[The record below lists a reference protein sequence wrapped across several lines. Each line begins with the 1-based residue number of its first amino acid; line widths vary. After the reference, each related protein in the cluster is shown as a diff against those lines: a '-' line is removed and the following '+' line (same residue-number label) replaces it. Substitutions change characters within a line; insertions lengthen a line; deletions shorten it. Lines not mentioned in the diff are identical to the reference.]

1 VQTLELFIDGTQA
14 EMFKDESVQLT
25 QTIQNVKDIGS
36 IFTDFSRSFNLPAS
50 KHNNKLFKHYYDIN
64 LTNTVNTPTFLAND
78 TLPAEIKLNNRL
90 FKKGFIALDGVSMKE
105 NKPYAYKVTFFGE
118 TIKIKNALKAK
129 TLQDIFQSITT
140 YDHEYSVS
148 NVVQGLETSL
158 FSGAVRYPLIVN
170 GADAE
175 TFGTNR
181 LFYNG
186 NSHSSGDNNLH
197 YDTSGGGSG
206 SHNHGVKKTMLKPAL
221 KVSKII
227 EAIES
232 QVDLE
237 FTKTASDD
245 FFNTSVNDIYDD
257 LYLWLSRTKG
267 NIGLNVTGTAEV
279 NMPITDVDFTNANP
293 NQWNPESTGSTP
305 AYLPY
310 SRVQNGIWTFR
321 STKIDFNNNTG
332 LTYALTFNITSSSTY
347 SIFIEEV
354 SSTPVVVQSK
364 TNVTGTNGISTGWFS
379 STTSLGQLV
388 RLRCR
393 VTSEDPA
400 ITFIPTI
407 TYGQRDYSQSPYPL
421 EQITTVTGTDI
432 EPNGAV
438 SNIVVSDQIPDLK
451 VVDFLTG
458 LFKMFNL
465 TAYVQDDGKIKV
477 QTLDEFYD
485 TSTDYD
491 VTEFVDSKESSVDF
505 AIPYQE
511 IAYRFPEPKTFLAI
525 NHKELFNYQF
535 GNQENTTTVSQDVQT
550 TNRGNKYVVD
560 VPFGKMLYE
569 RLNDINGGS
578 QTPFQYGYCTDKE
591 QNPTNIEPLIFINEN
606 VNVSTDKLSFQ
617 DGVSN
622 GTADGLTSYNRPCNV
637 LSGTTKY
644 SINFG
649 EEIDEFSGEAV
660 ENSLFYTY
668 YRNYIIDVFNE
679 RRRLTKLTAYLPL
692 RVLLNYTLADTFIV
706 NGKRYKINSITTDFM
721 TGKSEL
727 ELLNEV

>member
-1 VQTLELFIDGTQA
+1 MQTLELFIDGTQA

-50 KHNNKLFKHYYDIN
+50 KLNNKLFKHYYDIN
-64 LTNTVNTPTFLAND
+64 LTNTINTPTFLAND

-148 NVVQGLETSL
+148 NVVQGLETNL
-158 FSGAVRYPLIVN
+158 FSGAIRYPLIVN

-175 TFGTNR
+175 TFGSNR

-186 NSHSSGDNNLH
+186 TSHSSGDNNLH

-206 SHNHGVKKTMLKPAL
+206 SHNHGVKKSMLKPAL

-279 NMPITDVDFTNANP
+279 NMPITDIDFSNANP
-293 NQWNPESTGSTP
+293 NEWNPESEGSTP
-305 AYLPY
+305 SFPPY
-310 SRVQNGIWTFR
+310 SRVQNGIWTVRPVGVSFQAG
-321 STKIDFNNNTG
+321 TG
-332 LTYALTFNITSSSTY
+332 LHYGFTFEVTSSSTY
-347 SIFIEEV
+347 SLFVEEV
-354 SSTPVVVQSK
+354 SSTPVVFQSK
-364 TNVTGTNGISTGWFS
+364 TNVTGTQSIFAVFS
-379 STTSLGQLV
+379 SSNTSVGQLYKF
-388 RLRCR
+388 RFRI
-393 VTSEDPA
+393 TSEDPA
-400 ITFIPTI
+400 ITFIPSI
-407 TYGQRDYSQSPYPL
+407 EFIKQDYSQPAFPQNYFTEVS
-421 EQITTVTGTDI
+421 GADI

-491 VTEFVDSKESSVDF
+491 ITEFVDSKESSVDF

-511 IAYRFPEPKTFLAI
+511 IAYRFPDPKTFLAI
-525 NHKELFNYQF
+525 NHKEIFNYQF

-578 QTPFQYGYCTDKE
+578 QTPFQYGYCTDKD
-591 QNPTNIEPLIFINEN
+591 QNPTNIEPLIFINKN

-637 LSGTTKY
+637 LSGSTKY

-660 ENSLFYTY
+660 QNSLFYTY
-668 YRNYIIDVFNE
+668 YRNYIIDTFNE

-692 RVLLNYTLADTFIV
+692 KVLLNYTLADTFIV

-721 TGKSEL
+721 TGKSQL

>member
-1 VQTLELFIDGTQA
+1 MQTLELFIEGTQA

-50 KHNNKLFKHYYDIN
+50 KLNNKLFKHYYDIN
-64 LTNTVNTPTFLAND
+64 LTDTVNTPTFLAND

-118 TIKIKNALKAK
+118 TIEIKRQLKETK
-129 TLQDIFQSITT
+129 LSNIFQTITT
-140 YDHEYSVS
+140 YDHEYSIS

-186 NSHSSGDNNLH
+186 TSHSSGDNNLH
-197 YDTSGGGSG
+197 FSTSGGGSG

-232 QVDLE
+232 QTDLE

-279 NMPITDVDFTNANP
+279 NMPVTSISFANANP
-293 NQWNPESTGSTP
+293 SQWSPDNQGTSSTTS
-305 AYLPY
+305 PY
-310 SRVQNGIWTFR
+310 SRVVNGIWTCR
-321 STKIDFNNNTG
+321 PTQVTH
-332 LTYALTFNITSSSTY
+332 TYAVTFTVTSASDF
-347 SIFIEEV
+347 SIFIED
-354 SSTPVVVQSK
+354 
-364 TNVTGTNGISTGWFS
+364 VTGDPTVVGSASGTGTVSRTVGIFGAPSGT
-379 STTSLGQLV
+379 
-388 RLRCR
+388 LRSFR
-393 VTSEDPA
+393 FRITSEDPA
-400 ITFIPTI
+400 ITFTPTI
-407 TYGQRDYSQSPYPL
+407 NFRYQAQFTPAVYS
-421 EQITTVTGTDI
+421 EVTGSDI

-438 SNIVVSDQIPDLK
+438 SNIVIADQVPDLK

-477 QTLDEFYD
+477 QTLDTFYD

-491 VTEFVDSKESSVDF
+491 ISEFVDSKESNVDF

-511 IAYRFPEPKTFLAI
+511 IAYRFPEPSTFLAI
-525 NHKELFNYQF
+525 NFKEINNKNFANL
-535 GNQENTTTVSQDVQT
+535 ENTTVSSPGVET
-550 TNRGNKYVVD
+550 TNRGNKYVVQ

-569 RLNDINGGS
+569 RLKDINNGAL
-578 QTPFQYGYCTDKE
+578 TPFQYGYCTDKD
-591 QNPTNIEPLIFINEN
+591 QNPTNIQPLIFINEN
-606 VNVSTDKLSFQ
+606 VDVSTDKLSFQ
-617 DGVSN
+617 DGVNSS
-622 GTADGLTSYNRPCNV
+622 TADGLTSYNRPCNV

-649 EEIDEFSGEAV
+649 EEIDEFSGEAI

>member
-1 VQTLELFIDGTQA
+1 MQTLELFIDGTQA

-25 QTIQNVKDIGS
+25 QTLQNVKDIGS

-50 KHNNKLFKHYYDIN
+50 KLNNKLFKHYYDIN
-64 LTNTVNTPTFLAND
+64 LTNTVDTPTFLAND

-118 TIKIKNALKAK
+118 TIEIKRQLKETK
-129 TLQDIFQSITT
+129 LSNIFQTITT
-140 YDHEYSVS
+140 YDHEYNIS

-186 NSHSSGDNNLH
+186 SSHSSGDNNLH
-197 YDTSGGGSG
+197 FDTGGGGSG
-206 SHNHGVKKTMLKPAL
+206 SHNHGVKKSMLKPAL

-232 QVDLE
+232 QTDLE

-279 NMPITDVDFTNANP
+279 NMPVTSISFANANP
-293 NQWNPESTGSTP
+293 SQWSPDNQGTSSTTS
-305 AYLPY
+305 PY
-310 SRVQNGIWTFR
+310 SRVVNGIWTCRPTQITHTYRATFTVT
-321 STKIDFNNNTG
+321 SASDF
-332 LTYALTFNITSSSTY
+332 
-347 SIFIEEV
+347 SIFIED
-354 SSTPVVVQSK
+354 
-364 TNVTGTNGISTGWFS
+364 VTGDPTRVASASGTGTISCNVSIFGAPSGT
-379 STTSLGQLV
+379 
-388 RLRCR
+388 LRSFR
-393 VTSEDPA
+393 FRITSEDPA
-400 ITFIPTI
+400 ITFTPTI
-407 TYGQRDYSQSPYPL
+407 NFRYQAQGSPAVFS
-421 EQITTVTGTDI
+421 EVTGSDI

-438 SNIVVSDQIPDLK
+438 SNIVIADQVPDLK

-477 QTLDEFYD
+477 QTLDTFYD

-491 VTEFVDSKESSVDF
+491 ISEFVDSKESNVDF

-511 IAYRFPEPKTFLAI
+511 IAYRFPEPSTFLAI
-525 NHKELFNYQF
+525 NFKEINNKNFADL
-535 GNQENTTTVSQDVQT
+535 ENTTVSSPGVET
-550 TNRGNKYVVD
+550 TNRGNKYVVQ

-569 RLNDINGGS
+569 RLKDIDSGA
-578 QTPFQYGYCTDKE
+578 QTPFQYGFCTDKD
-591 QNPTNIEPLIFINEN
+591 QNPTNIQPLIFINEN
-606 VNVSTDKLSFQ
+606 VDVSTDRLSFQ
-617 DGVSN
+617 DGVNSN
-622 GTADGLTSYNRPCNV
+622 TADGLTSYNRPCNV

-660 ENSLFYTY
+660 ENSLFHTY

-706 NGKRYKINSITTDFM
+706 NSKRYKINSITTDFM

>member
-1 VQTLELFIDGTQA
+1 MQTLELFIDGTQA

-64 LTNTVNTPTFLAND
+64 LTNTLSTPTFLAND

-129 TLQDIFQSITT
+129 TLQDIFQSINT

-175 TFGTNR
+175 TFGSNR

-186 NSHSSGDNNLH
+186 TSHSSGDNNLH
-197 YDTSGGGSG
+197 FDTSGGGSG

-245 FFNTSVNDIYDD
+245 FFNTSVNDIYDN

-279 NMPITDVDFTNANP
+279 NMPITDIDTSNANP
-293 NQWNPESTGSTP
+293 SQWDPESQGYSSHI
-305 AYLPY
+305 APY
-310 SRVQNGIWTFR
+310 SRIINGVWRIRPTLVYLGQGHIYNAQFTIN
-321 STKIDFNNNTG
+321 SSSQYTILIED
-332 LTYALTFNITSSSTY
+332 ITS
-347 SIFIEEV
+347 
-354 SSTPVVVQSK
+354 TPTTLASF
-364 TNVTGTNGISTGWFS
+364 TGTGSNTISASMGS
-379 STTSLGQLV
+379 SNLYGEI
-388 RLRCR
+388 RDIRFR
-393 VTSEDPA
+393 VTSEDA
-400 ITFIPTI
+400 SITFVPTI
-407 TYGQRDYSQSPYPL
+407 TLRYTLFPGYNQPAQNYLST
-421 EQITTVTGTDI
+421 ITGNDI
-432 EPNGAV
+432 QPNGAV
-438 SNIVVSDQIPDLK
+438 SNIVISDQMPDLK

-511 IAYRFPEPKTFLAI
+511 IAYRYPDPKTFLAI
-525 NHKELFNYQF
+525 NHKEIFNYQF
-535 GNQENTTTVSQDVQT
+535 GNQENTTAVSPDVQT

-560 VPFGKMLYE
+560 VPFGKMIYE
-569 RLNDINGGS
+569 RLNDIDSGA
-578 QTPFQYGYCTDKE
+578 QTPFQYGYCTDKD

-606 VNVSTDKLSFQ
+606 INVSTDKLSFQ
-617 DGVSN
+617 DGVST

-649 EEIDEFSGEAV
+649 EEIDEFSGEAI

-721 TGKSEL
+721 TGKSDL

>member
-1 VQTLELFIDGTQA
+1 MQTLELFIDGTQA

-148 NVVQGLETSL
+148 NVVQGLETNL
-158 FSGAVRYPLIVN
+158 FSGAIRYPLIVN

-175 TFGTNR
+175 TFGSNR

-186 NSHSSGDNNLH
+186 TSHTSGDNNLH

-237 FTKTASDD
+237 FTKTSSDD
-245 FFNTSVNDIYDD
+245 FFNTSVNDIYDN

-279 NMPITDVDFTNANP
+279 NMPITSIDTTNANP
-293 NQWNPESTGSTP
+293 KEWNPSIS
-305 AYLPY
+305 
-310 SRVQNGIWTFR
+310 NGIWTF
-321 STKIDFNNNTG
+321 TATPIDFINSTG
-332 LTYALTFNITSSSTY
+332 RTYFAGIEITSTSTY

-354 SSTPVVVQSK
+354 SSTPVVIASK
-364 TNVTGTNGISTGWFS
+364 INVTGTQSRGTGFISS
-379 STTSLGQLV
+379 SNPQGTTYK
-388 RLRCR
+388 LRFR
-393 VTSEDPA
+393 VTSEDSS
-400 ITFIPTI
+400 ITFTPRI
-407 TYGQRDYSQSPYPL
+407 TMAERDYSLSPYPL
-421 EQITTVTGTDI
+421 ERVTQVYGSDI

-491 VTEFVDSKESSVDF
+491 ITEFVDSKESSVDF

-525 NHKELFNYQF
+525 NHKEIFNYQF
-535 GNQENTTTVSQDVQT
+535 GNQENTTAVSPDVQT

-569 RLNDINGGS
+569 RLNDIDSGA
-578 QTPFQYGYCTDKE
+578 QTPFQYGYCTDKD

-606 VNVSTDKLSFQ
+606 VGVTTDKLSFQ
-617 DGVSN
+617 DGAGN
-622 GTADGLTSYNRPCNV
+622 GTADGLTRYNRPCNV

-649 EEIDEFSGEAV
+649 EEIDEFSGEAI

-721 TGKSEL
+721 TGKSEI

>member
-1 VQTLELFIDGTQA
+1 MQTLELFIEGTQA

-50 KHNNKLFKHYYDIN
+50 KLNNKLFKHYYDIN
-64 LTNTVNTPTFLAND
+64 LTDTVNTPTFLAND

-118 TIKIKNALKAK
+118 TIEIKRQLKETK
-129 TLQDIFQSITT
+129 LSNIFQTITT
-140 YDHEYSVS
+140 YDHEYSIS

-186 NSHSSGDNNLH
+186 TSHSSGDNNLH
-197 YDTSGGGSG
+197 FSTSGGGSG

-232 QVDLE
+232 QTDLE

-279 NMPITDVDFTNANP
+279 NMPVTGISFANANP
-293 NQWNPESTGSTP
+293 SQWSPYNQGTSSTTS
-305 AYLPY
+305 PY
-310 SRVQNGIWTFR
+310 SRVVNGIWTCR
-321 STKIDFNNNTG
+321 PTQVTH
-332 LTYALTFNITSSSTY
+332 TYAATFTVTSTSDF
-347 SIFIEEV
+347 SIFIED
-354 SSTPVVVQSK
+354 
-364 TNVTGTNGISTGWFS
+364 VTGDPTVVGSASGTGTVSRTVGIFGAPSGT
-379 STTSLGQLV
+379 
-388 RLRCR
+388 LRSFR
-393 VTSEDPA
+393 FRITSEDPA
-400 ITFIPTI
+400 ITFTPTI
-407 TYGQRDYSQSPYPL
+407 NFRYQAQFTPAVYS
-421 EQITTVTGTDI
+421 EVTGSDI

-438 SNIVVSDQIPDLK
+438 SNIVIADQVPDLK

-477 QTLDEFYD
+477 QTLDTFYD

-491 VTEFVDSKESSVDF
+491 ISEFVDSKESNVDF

-511 IAYRFPEPKTFLAI
+511 IAYRFPEPSTFLAI
-525 NHKELFNYQF
+525 NFKEINNKNFANL
-535 GNQENTTTVSQDVQT
+535 ENTTVSSPGVET
-550 TNRGNKYVVD
+550 TNRGNKYVVQ

-569 RLNDINGGS
+569 RLKDINNGAL
-578 QTPFQYGYCTDKE
+578 TPFQYGYCTDKD
-591 QNPTNIEPLIFINEN
+591 QNPTNIQPLIFINEN
-606 VNVSTDKLSFQ
+606 VDVSTDKLSFQ
-617 DGVSN
+617 DGVNSS
-622 GTADGLTSYNRPCNV
+622 TADGLTSYNRPCNV

-649 EEIDEFSGEAV
+649 EEIDEFSGEAI

>member
-90 FKKGFIALDGVSMKE
+90 FKKGFIALDGVSIKE

-148 NVVQGLETSL
+148 NVVQGLKATIAL
-158 FSGAVRYPLIVN
+158 GAIRYPLIVN

-175 TFGTNR
+175 TFGSNR

-186 NSHSSGDNNLH
+186 TSHNSGDNNLH
-197 YDTSGGGSG
+197 YDTSGSGSG
-206 SHNHGVKKTMLKPAL
+206 SHNHGVKKSMLKPAL

-237 FTKTASDD
+237 FSKTASDD
-245 FFNTSVNDIYDD
+245 FFNTSVNDIYDN

-293 NQWNPESTGSTP
+293 NEWNPESTGSSSLYP
-305 AYLPY
+305 PY
-310 SRVQNGIWTFR
+310 SRVENGIWTFR
-321 STKIDFNNNTG
+321 STKISTRNDTG
-332 LTYALTFNITSSSTY
+332 FSYAISFSITSSSTY

-364 TNVTGTNGISTGWFS
+364 TNVTGTNGIGAGWFS
-379 STTSLGQLV
+379 GTTSNGQLV
-388 RLRCR
+388 KLRCR
-393 VTSEDPA
+393 VTSEDPS

-407 TYGQRDYSQSPYPL
+407 TYAQRDYSQFPYPL
-421 EQITTVTGTDI
+421 EQVTTVTGTDI

-438 SNIVVSDQIPDLK
+438 SNIVISDQIPDLK

-477 QTLDEFYD
+477 QTLDEFYE
-485 TSTDYD
+485 TSTEYD
-491 VTEFVDSKESSVDF
+491 ITEFVDSKESSVDF

-511 IAYRFPEPKTFLAI
+511 IAYRFPDPKTFLAI
-525 NHKELFNYQF
+525 NHKEIFNYQF
-535 GNQENTTTVSQDVQT
+535 GNQENTTAVSQDVQT

-569 RLNDINGGS
+569 RLNDIDGGS
-578 QTPFQYGYCTDKE
+578 QTPFQYGYCTDKD

-606 VNVSTDKLSFQ
+606 VYVHTDRLSFQ
-617 DGVSN
+617 DGLSN
-622 GTADGLTSYNRPCNV
+622 GTAAGLLTYNRPCNV
-637 LSGTTKY
+637 LPGNTKY

-668 YRNYIIDVFNE
+668 YRNYIVDTFNE
-679 RRRLTKLTAYLPL
+679 RRRITKLTAYLPL
-692 RVLLNYTLADTFIV
+692 KVLLNYTLADTFIV

>member
-1 VQTLELFIDGTQA
+1 MQTLELFIDGTQA

-64 LTNTVNTPTFLAND
+64 LTNTVDTPTFLAND

-118 TIKIKNALKAK
+118 TIEIKRQLKETK
-129 TLQDIFQSITT
+129 LSNIFQTITT
-140 YDHEYSVS
+140 YDHEYSIP

-158 FSGAVRYPLIVN
+158 FSGAIRYPLIVN

-186 NSHSSGDNNLH
+186 TSHSSGDNNLH

-206 SHNHGVKKTMLKPAL
+206 SHNHGVKKSMLKPAL

-232 QVDLE
+232 QTDLE

-279 NMPITDVDFTNANP
+279 NMPVTSISFANANP
-293 NQWNPESTGSTP
+293 SQWSPDNQGTSSTTS
-305 AYLPY
+305 PY
-310 SRVQNGIWTFR
+310 SRVVNGIWTCR
-321 STKIDFNNNTG
+321 PTQVTH
-332 LTYALTFNITSSSTY
+332 TYAVTFTVTSTSDF
-347 SIFIEEV
+347 SIFIED
-354 SSTPVVVQSK
+354 
-364 TNVTGTNGISTGWFS
+364 VTGDPTVVGSASGTGTVSRTVSIFGAPS
-379 STTSLGQLV
+379 GT
-388 RLRCR
+388 LRSFR
-393 VTSEDPA
+393 FRITSEDPA
-400 ITFIPTI
+400 ITFTPTI
-407 TYGQRDYSQSPYPL
+407 NFRYQAQGSPAVYS
-421 EQITTVTGTDI
+421 EVTGSDI

-438 SNIVVSDQIPDLK
+438 SNIVIADQVPDLK

-477 QTLDEFYD
+477 QTLDTFYD

-491 VTEFVDSKESSVDF
+491 ISEFVDSKESSVDF

-511 IAYRFPEPKTFLAI
+511 IAYRFPEPSTFLAI
-525 NHKELFNYQF
+525 NFKEINNKNFANL
-535 GNQENTTTVSQDVQT
+535 ENTTVSSPGVET
-550 TNRGNKYVVD
+550 TNRGNKYVVQ

-569 RLNDINGGS
+569 RLKDINGGA
-578 QTPFQYGYCTDKE
+578 QTPFQYGYCTDKD
-591 QNPTNIEPLIFINEN
+591 QNPTNIQPLIFINEN
-606 VNVSTDKLSFQ
+606 VDVSTDKLSFQ
-617 DGVSN
+617 DGVNSN
-622 GTADGLTSYNRPCNV
+622 TADGLTSYNRPCNV

-649 EEIDEFSGEAV
+649 EEIDEFSGEAI